1 MSNPLHRLAARK
13 VAGMLPF
20 IKDYDRLYREF
31 RWEIP
36 ARYNIGVD
44 VCDRWAMHD
53 PDRAAIIHVDGDGRT
68 DTVSFRALMQMSNRL
83 ANALRAHGVGRG
95 DRVAILL
102 PQSPEAVVA
111 HVSIYKLGAI
121 ALPLALLFGTE
132 ALAYRLQNSGAKA
145 LVTNGVGVEKLAS
158 LGDIPPDLALVV
170 STDGEADGAA
180 GFASL
185 MQSASDAF
193 TAEDTSAD
201 DPAMMIYTSGT
212 TGPPKGALH
221 AHRVLL
227 GHMPGIELP
236 HDFFPQPGDLFW
248 TPADWAWAGGLLD
261 ALLPSLHHGVAVV
274 AHRFDKFDP
283 EEAYALMARTGVR
296 NAFIPPTALRM
307 LRAAPNPRGRYDLKL
322 RSIGSGGEALGSE
335 TFEWGR
341 DAFGLTIN
349 EFYGQTECNL
359 VLSSCAML
367 GVSRPGAIG
376 KPVPGHEVAVIDGD
390 GLPVQSGAIGQIA
403 VRRPNPV
410 MFLDYWGRPDATR
423 DKFIGDWM
431 TTGDQG
437 IVDDDGYFH
446 FVGRDDDVITSSG
459 YRIGPGEIEDC
470 LIRHPAVALAA
481 AIGKPDPL
489 RTEIVKAFVVI
500 KPGVETPRDQL
511 VAELQEF
518 VRTRLS
524 AHEYPREID
533 FIDQMPMTTSG
544 KIIRRLLRDR
554 G

>member
-1 MSNPLHRLAARK
+1 MLPPLH
-13 VAGMLPF
+13 
-20 IKDYDRLYREF
+20 DYDRLYREF

-36 ARYNIGVD
+36 ARYNIGFD
-44 VCDRWAMHD
+44 VCDRWALRD
-53 PDRAAIIHVDGDGRT
+53 PDRTAIIHAHGDGRIEP
-68 DTVSFRALMQMSNRL
+68 VSFRTLMLQSNRL

-102 PQSPEAVVA
+102 PQAPEAVIA
-111 HVSIYKLGAI
+111 HIAIYKLAGI

-145 LVTNGVGVEKLAS
+145 LITNGFGVEKLAS
-158 LGDIPPDLALVV
+158 IGETPPDLKLIV
-170 STDGEADGAA
+170 STDGVADGAT

-185 MQSASDAF
+185 LQTASDSF
-193 TAEDTSAD
+193 TPEDTSAD

-274 AHRFDKFDP
+274 ARRFDKFDP
-283 EEAYALMARTGVR
+283 DEAYALMARTGIR

-307 LRAAPNPRGRYDLKL
+307 LRSAPNPRGRYDLRL
-322 RSIGSGGEALGSE
+322 RTIGSGGEALGSE
-335 TFEWGR
+335 TFAWGR
-341 DAFGLTIN
+341 EAFGLTIN

-359 VLSSCAML
+359 VLASCAML

-376 KPVPGHEVAVIDGD
+376 KPVPGHDVAVIDYD
-390 GLPVQSGAIGQIA
+390 GARVKPGAIGQIA

-410 MFLDYWGRPDATR
+410 MFLEYWGQPAATR

-437 IVDDDGYFH
+437 IVDDDGYVH

-489 RTEIVKAFVVI
+489 RTEIVKAFVVV
-500 KPGVETPRDQL
+500 KPGVTTPRDQL
-511 VAELQEF
+511 SKELQDF

-524 AHEYPREID
+524 AHEYPREVS
-533 FIDQMPMTTSG
+533 FIDEMPMTTTG
-544 KIIRRLLRDR
+544 KIIRRILRERD
-554 G
+554 